1 MGSHLE
7 GSGFDIDGVVDG
19 GLSVSRIGWPI
30 SWGETVKKALV
41 LVACL
46 AVLAG
51 CSGPSARSSNPDAA
65 TAGGPVTAVSAT
77 ATIPAVLPPTAP
89 PANPAGSG
97 PVVPGATVTVT
108 VDGAST
114 QQVVPSGL
122 VGNNVYRVHQQ
133 LNEAGFGN
141 VSEQQAAW
149 EPPSASANE
158 VLRVDPAEG
167 VQIAAGQ
174 LITLYYASGAAEVP
188 AIEGYDKDVA
198 LKRCTDA
205 GFFNV
210 VLKERASTAARNT
223 VIGTDPAPGTLM
235 GKRDRLAIYYAVPPQ
250 TVVVTTTSTTT
261 SPPRITTTTSTT
273 TSSPRTPTTTSS
285 PRPSTTPTVTTP
297 PPGISTTRSLPLGP
311 TSTP

>member
-1 MGSHLE
+1 LGSHLE
-7 GSGFDIDGVVDG
+7 GSGFDGVVDG

-30 SWGETVKKALV
+30 SWGETVKKAFV

-77 ATIPAVLPPTAP
+77 PTIPAVLPPTAT

-122 VGNNVYRVHQQ
+122 VGDNVYRVIYK

-141 VSEQQAAW
+141 VREQQAAW

-198 LKRCTDA
+198 LKLCNDA

-210 VLKERASTAARNT
+210 VLEERASTAARNT
-223 VIGTDPAPGTLM
+223 VIGTYPATGTLM
-235 GKRDRLAIYYAVPPQ
+235 AKRDRLAIRYAVPPQ
-250 TVVVTTTSTTT
+250 TQTVVVTSTAVVSTTT
-261 SPPRITTTTSTT
+261 TTTSAPRTTTTTSTA
-273 TSSPRTPTTTSS
+273 RPTTTAAP
-285 PRPSTTPTVTTP
+285 PRTTP
-297 PPGISTTRSLPLGP
+297 PSTPPVTTRSLPPGP
-311 TSTP
+311 TTTP